1 MSSNQII
8 SESKKANSSY
18 NLVNFS
24 NTHCFTVENKE
35 VHHNSNVFK
44 RKWSKY
50 I

>member
-24 NTHCFTVENKE
+24 NKYCLTVENKE
-35 VHHNSNVFK
+35 VHHNSSVFK